1 MTRYAD
7 RAGSAGGAARR
18 NAAEDDGHQNRESR
32 PLTAPALTESPLPPR
47 PPTTGAAAGTPWEDE
62 GPDDRAR
69 RRGRTGPAVSDNQN
83 LLAEQRRALILDEVR
98 RRGGVRVNELT
109 RKLSVSDMTVRRDLD
124 ALSRQGVIEK
134 VHGGAVPVVEASTH
148 EPGFEAKSALEL
160 SAKED
165 IARAAAAMAVPGS
178 AIALSGGTTTY
189 ALAHHLLEVPDL
201 TVVTNSTRVAEVFHT
216 GQRAGGA
223 GGQRPGA
230 AMVVLTGGVRTPS
243 DSLVGPVA
251 DQAIRSLHFD
261 VLFLGVHGIS
271 VEAGL
276 STPNLGEAETNRQ
289 FVRSA
294 RRVVVVADHTKWGTV
309 GLSSFAT
316 LDQVDALVTDSGLSA
331 EAREE
336 IAEYL
341 PGLVVAGESAV
352 PGEPVRGE
360 SVRGESVAVGESAD
374 RSVSQDG

>member
-1 MTRYAD
+1 M
-7 RAGSAGGAARR
+7 
-18 NAAEDDGHQNRESR
+18 
-32 PLTAPALTESPLPPR
+32 
-47 PPTTGAAAGTPWEDE
+47 
-62 GPDDRAR
+62 
-69 RRGRTGPAVSDNQN
+69 SDNQN

-109 RKLSVSDMTVRRDLD
+109 RRLNVSDMTVRRDLD
-124 ALSRQGVIEK
+124 ALARQGVVEK
-134 VHGGAVPVVEASTH
+134 VHGGAVPVAEASTH

-165 IARAAAAMAVPGS
+165 IARAAARLVMPGS

-201 TVVTNSTRVAEVFHT
+201 TVVTNSVRVADVFHAAQQP
-216 GQRAGGA
+216 GAAGGR
-223 GGQRPGA
+223 RPGA
-230 AMVVLTGGVRTPS
+230 ATVVLTGGVRTPS

-276 STPNLGEAETNRQ
+276 STPNLAEAETNRRL
-289 FVRSA
+289 VRAA

-309 GLSSFAT
+309 GLSSFAE
-316 LDQVDALVTDSGLSA
+316 LAEVDTLVTDAGLPA
-331 EAREE
+331 AAREE
-336 IAEYL
+336 IAEHL
-341 PGLVVAGESAV
+341 PGLVVAGEADTA
-352 PGEPVRGE
+352 GEPRQAG
-360 SVRGESVAVGESAD
+360 RHDG
-374 RSVSQDG
+374 QDG

>member
-1 MTRYAD
+1 M
-7 RAGSAGGAARR
+7 S
-18 NAAEDDGHQNRESR
+18 E
-32 PLTAPALTESPLPPR
+32 
-47 PPTTGAAAGTPWEDE
+47 
-62 GPDDRAR
+62 
-69 RRGRTGPAVSDNQN
+69 NQN

-124 ALSRQGVIEK
+124 ALARQGLIEK

-160 SAKED
+160 TAKED

-189 ALAHHLLEVPDL
+189 ALAQQLLDVPDL
-201 TVVTNSTRVAEVFHT
+201 TVVTNSVRVADVFHS
-216 GQRAGGA
+216 A
-223 GGQRPGA
+223 QRPGA
-230 AMVVLTGGVRTPS
+230 AGGARTGAATVVLTGGVRTPS

-251 DQAIRSLHFD
+251 DQAIASLHFD

-276 STPNLGEAETNRQ
+276 STPNLAEAETNRR
-289 FVRSA
+289 FVQSA

-316 LDQVDALVTDSGLSA
+316 LAQVDTFVTDAGLSA
-331 EAREE
+331 AAREE
-336 IAEYL
+336 IEEHL
-341 PGLVVAGESAV
+341 PGLLVTGGIE
-352 PGEPVRGE
+352 
-360 SVRGESVAVGESAD
+360 
-374 RSVSQDG
+374 DGDS

>member
-1 MTRYAD
+1 M
-7 RAGSAGGAARR
+7 
-18 NAAEDDGHQNRESR
+18 
-32 PLTAPALTESPLPPR
+32 
-47 PPTTGAAAGTPWEDE
+47 
-62 GPDDRAR
+62 
-69 RRGRTGPAVSDNQN
+69 SDNQN

-124 ALSRQGVIEK
+124 TLARQGVIEK

-148 EPGFEAKSALEL
+148 EPGFEAKSGLEL

-165 IARAAAAMAVPGS
+165 IARAAAAMAAPGS

-189 ALAHHLLEVPDL
+189 ALAQHLVDVPDL
-201 TVVTNSTRVAEVFHT
+201 TVVTNSVRVADVFHSAQRVT
-216 GQRAGGA
+216 GG

-230 AMVVLTGGVRTPS
+230 ATVVLTGGVRTPS

-271 VEAGL
+271 AEAGL
-276 STPNLGEAETNRQ
+276 STPNLAEAETNRR

-316 LDQVDALVTDSGLSA
+316 LEDVDAFVTDSGLSA
-331 EAREE
+331 GVREE
-336 IAEYL
+336 ITEYL
-341 PGLVVAGESAV
+341 PGLVVAGGREDT
-352 PGEPVRGE
+352 G
-360 SVRGESVAVGESAD
+360 
-374 RSVSQDG
+374 